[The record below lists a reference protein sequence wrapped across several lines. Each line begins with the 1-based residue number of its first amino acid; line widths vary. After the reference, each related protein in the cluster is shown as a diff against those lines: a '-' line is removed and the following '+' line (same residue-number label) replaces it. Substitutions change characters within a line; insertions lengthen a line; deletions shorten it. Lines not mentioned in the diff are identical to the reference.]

1 MFIINVDRD
10 DRPQSDHSD
19 DPLHAASSSKV
30 TKSHGRETDR
40 GTSLTLHRFEF
51 WRKSSCHRRAPPR
64 QMYFSFRPLESGG
77 TFYGVLNAAGPAL

>member
-40 GTSLTLHRFEF
+40 GTS
-51 WRKSSCHRRAPPR
+51 
-64 QMYFSFRPLESGG
+64 
-77 TFYGVLNAAGPAL
+77 